1 MILGV
6 GLDVVEVASFE
17 RDVTRHGD
25 GLLEELFSPPE
36 IAYCQGMRRPY
47 PFYAARFAAREALF
61 KALGTGR
68 DGSMSW
74 RDAEVHREASG
85 KPFLVLHGETRRV
98 AEGIGVTRVH
108 LSLTCTEEYA
118 GATVVLEGEETR
130 R

>member
-6 GLDVVEVASFE
+6 GLDLVEVERFE

-25 GLLEELFSPPE
+25 GFLEELFSPRE
-36 IAYCQGMRRPY
+36 IAYCQGMRWPY

-74 RDAEVHREASG
+74 HDAEVHREASG
-85 KPFLVLHGETRRV
+85 KPFLVLSGETRRV
-98 AEGIGVTRVH
+98 AEGMGVTRVH
-108 LSLTCTEEYA
+108 LSLTHTEGYA
-118 GATVVLEGEETR
+118 GATVVLEGGETR